1 MKRPVLKLC
10 RCAAAVLFAALLAA
24 LFAGCIRIGDTD
36 SDKQSP
42 AGKTDRYVWQNS
54 HGDKLSAAPG
64 YAHISVTKSL
74 DAAGRN
80 VAVRIPTIFAYTD
93 AAFSMGAEST
103 ENGFCE
109 LVFSYGGY
117 TDTAFVKTYAEALD
131 GCGFSL
137 EKTWVL
143 DDKQT
148 IYYLNDRNGGIT
160 RGADDFLGTKYDL
173 SITVF
178 HSVSTTSLI
187 FAYPPEV
194 GFDTDAADAVY
205 TTLELAVDYAA
216 ENGKDIFRIGGWGDS
231 AKDQIVLSIDGGR
244 YQTGD
249 ILQKADFAAQ
259 ANAGANALCSIAIW
273 GSTISRD
280 SAGWPVYIE
289 SLDDVTVT
297 VLARSG
303 GVLAIAYA
311 IDAPSGSAHYKLEG
325 VCAAATD
332 DGRCGGKRRDLRA
345 VQAEQKLHPLPR
357 QRQGQVH
364 ALQRRHLQ
372 HLPHL
377 RRRWAGAMHA
387 LPRRGTVLRKRRDEH
402 LLGLLRTR
410 HQEVHVLHR
419 RQGHL
424 YKLPRARHRHLP
436 LLSRA
441 RQITKT
447 TYKNPRGATN
457 TSVCTRGFLFY
468 KSTVRCVC
476 PQARLHSHCG

>member
-148 IYYLNDRNGGIT
+148 IYYLKDRNGGIT

-249 ILQKADFAAQ
+249 VLQKADFAAQ

-332 DGRCGGKRRDLRA
+332 DGQFDAAAESDETSGLFKPNKNCIHCHGSGKVKCTLCNGATFSTCHTCGGDGL
-345 VQAEQKLHPLPR
+345 EQCTLCHGA
-357 QRQGQVH
+357 GQYYANGGMNTCSGCFGRGTTKCTSCIGGRVTCTNCH
-364 ALQRRHLQ
+364 
-372 HLPHL
+372 
-377 RRRWAGAMHA
+377 G
-387 LPRRGTVLRKRRDEH
+387 RGTVTCRYC
-402 LLGLLRTR
+402 LGL
-410 HQEVHVLHR
+410 
-419 RQGHL
+419 G
-424 YKLPRARHRHLP
+424 K
-436 LLSRA
+436 
-441 RQITKT
+441 
-447 TYKNPRGATN
+447 
-457 TSVCTRGFLFY
+457 
-468 KSTVRCVC
+468 
-476 PQARLHSHCG
+476 